1 MDGLTLDQIQVFLTV
16 VETGSFS
23 AAARAMN
30 RTQSA
35 VTYAVQRLEEQC
47 GVPLFDRDAY
57 RPTLNE
63 AGRALLPRARRIA
76 EAVGALRMEARGI
89 AGGLEPELSLVVDS
103 MFPMPVLL
111 EALKG
116 FRAHFPTVQTRLYV
130 ESLCGAAQLVTD
142 GGCALGVVV
151 ASATDTSVLTRV
163 PLLEVELVLVAA
175 PSHPLAGRTGPVPSE
190 DLRDYVQLV
199 LTERSGPGEPDRGV
213 HATQTWRIGDLGAK
227 HAMLRAGL
235 GYGSMPRPMV
245 EADLASG
252 DLVRIVPEDW
262 DGRASG
268 LSLPM
273 CVVHRTRDAL
283 GPATRWMADH
293 LAAVSRASLR
303 GKSQDAR

>member
-1 MDGLTLDQIQVFLTV
+1 MDGLTLDQVQVFLTV

-30 RTQSA
+30 RAQSA

-47 GVPLFDRDAY
+47 GMAMFDRDGY
-57 RPTLNE
+57 RPVLNE

-89 AGGLEPELSLVVDS
+89 AGGLEAELSLVVDA
-103 MFPMPVLL
+103 MFPMAVLL

-130 ESLCGAAQLVTD
+130 ETLSRSAQLVID
-142 GGCALGVVV
+142 GSCALGIVV
-151 ASATDTSVLTRV
+151 ASATDTAVLTRR
-163 PLLEVELVLVAA
+163 PLLGVELALVVA
-175 PSHPLAGRTGPVPSE
+175 PSHPLAARTGPVPAAE
-190 DLRDYVQLV
+190 LRDHVQLV
-199 LTERSGPGEPDRGV
+199 LTERSGPGAPDRGV

-227 HAMLRAGL
+227 LAMLRAGL
-235 GYGSMPRPMV
+235 GFGSMPRHMV
-245 EADLASG
+245 AADLAKG

-262 DGRASG
+262 DGRAGG

-293 LAAVSRASLR
+293 LVAVSRAADPPAES
-303 GKSQDAR
+303 

>member
-1 MDGLTLDQIQVFLTV
+1 MDGLTLDQVQVFLAV

-47 GVPLFDRDAY
+47 GTALFDRAEY
-57 RPTLNE
+57 RPVLNE

-76 EAVGALRMEARGI
+76 EAVGAFRMEARGI
-89 AGGLEPELSLVVDS
+89 AGGLEPELTLVVDA
-103 MFPMPVLL
+103 MFPMGVLL

-130 ESLCGAAQLVTD
+130 ESLSGAAQLVVE
-142 GGCALGVVV
+142 GHCALGIVV
-151 ASATDTSVLTRV
+151 ASATDTSALRRV
-163 PLLEVELVLVAA
+163 PLLEVELVLVVA
-175 PSHPLAGRTGPVPSE
+175 PGHPLARLAGPVPVDE
-190 DLRDYVQLV
+190 LRDHVQLV
-199 LTERSGPGEPDRGV
+199 LTERAGPGERDRGV

-235 GYGSMPRPMV
+235 GFGSMPRHMV
-245 EADLASG
+245 EEDLATG
-252 DLVRIVPEDW
+252 ALVRIVPEDW
-262 DGRASG
+262 DGRARG
-268 LSLPM
+268 IALPM
-273 CVVHRTRDAL
+273 CVVRRTGDAL

-293 LAAVSRASLR
+293 LVAVSAASS
-303 GKSQDAR
+303 G